1 MKKDTSKKTVWIFHP
16 TATPPTMTGFTRPYN
31 FGVHLKEHGYDVKVF
46 ASSHL
51 HYSNENLIKNRELF
65 ITNNETEIPH
75 VFVRSYSSSGNGIGR
90 VFNMLTYYRNLIKVA
105 KEFDQNGERPDII
118 IASSPHPLSLLAGI
132 KVADYFKIPV
142 INEVRDFWPEVF
154 FKADKISERGIIG
167 RVLIAGEHWLYKK
180 SDGLIFLKEGDYTYL
195 TDKKWDIAQGG
206 EIDLEKYRYINNG
219 VDIEEF
225 NQLTQTEVY
234 RDADL
239 KEENFNVIYTGAIR
253 PVNNVDLLIDAAKLL
268 KDQKDVCILIYGDG
282 NEYADLKKR
291 LKNEKIKNV
300 KLKGYIDQKYIP
312 SLLSQ
317 SSVNILNYSQDL
329 YNWSR
334 GNSSNK
340 LFSYMASGKPVISTV
355 KMGYSPITTYD
366 FGIELEDN
374 SAAGLAQAIKKIKNM
389 DQSKYDELSQ
399 NALEAAGN
407 YDYSKLTEKLVGLI
421 EEII

>member
-1 MKKDTSKKTVWIFHP
+1 MKKDTNKKTVWIFHP

-31 FGVHLKEHGYDVKVF
+31 FGVHLKEHGYNVKVF

-51 HYSNENLIKNRELF
+51 HYSNENLIKNKELF

-90 VFNMLTYYRNLIKVA
+90 VFNMLSYYKNLKKVA
-105 KEFDQNGERPDII
+105 KQLGQNGEKPDII
-118 IASSPHPLSLLAGI
+118 IASSPHPLSLLGGI
-132 KVADYFKIPV
+132 KVADYFNIPI

-154 FKADKISERGIIG
+154 FKADRISEKGLIG
-167 RVLIAGEHWLYKK
+167 RVLIAGEYWLYKK

-195 TDKKWDIAQGG
+195 TDKKWDIGQGG

-225 NQLTQTEVY
+225 KELIETQVY
-234 RDADL
+234 QDEDL
-239 KEENFNVIYTGAIR
+239 KDENFNVIYTGAIR
-253 PVNNVDLLIDAAKLL
+253 PVNNVDLLLDAAKIL
-268 KDQKDVCILIYGDG
+268 KKHKDIQFLIYGDG
-282 NEYADLKKR
+282 NEFANLEKR
-291 LKNEKIKNV
+291 IRKEKINNV

-317 SSVNILNYSQDL
+317 SSVNILNYSQEL

-355 KMGYSPITTYD
+355 KMGYSPIKKYD
-366 FGIELEDN
+366 FGIELEKN
-374 SAAGLAQAIKKIKNM
+374 SAPRLAKAIKKIKNM
-389 DQSKYDELSQ
+389 EQSQYNKLSQ
-399 NALEAAGN
+399 NALEAANN
-407 YDYSKLTEKLVGLI
+407 YDYSKLTEKLVDLI